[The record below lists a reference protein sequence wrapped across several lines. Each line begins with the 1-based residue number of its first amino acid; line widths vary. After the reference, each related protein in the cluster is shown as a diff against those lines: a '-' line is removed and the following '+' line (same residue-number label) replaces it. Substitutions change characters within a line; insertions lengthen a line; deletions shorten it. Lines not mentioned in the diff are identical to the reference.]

1 MPTFPDLIEVA
12 YKKERV
18 HGRRLAKK
26 LGISEDEA
34 LKKVMETV
42 AGDQSLGTLISIRR
56 QETDTYLA
64 KATAARQAKA
74 DIRAKNFKANL
85 PDPSAWLAWF
95 DGATHPN
102 PGKMG
107 IGGLLK
113 NPDGDVVTSISF
125 AAGQGDSSEAEYLAL
140 LAILQAAVNAHST
153 KLIVYG
159 DSRVVLDDVQ
169 TKTAG
174 APILDS
180 HRTRARQ
187 LIAQLKDVTFVWIPR
202 RKNEMAD
209 VLSQQA
215 IKLPSTYLPT

>member
-12 YKKERV
+12 YRKERV
-18 HGRRLAKK
+18 QGRRLAKK
-26 LGISEDEA
+26 LSISEAEA

-42 AGDQSLGTLISIRR
+42 AGDQSLGTLFSKRS
-56 QETDTYLA
+56 QETDSNLA
-64 KATAARQAKA
+64 KAIAAKQAKA
-74 DIRAKNFKANL
+74 DARAKNFKANL

-113 NPDGDVVTSISF
+113 NPDGDVVTNISF

-140 LAILQAAVNAHST
+140 LAVLQAAVNAGST

-180 HRTRARQ
+180 HRKHARQ
-187 LIAQLKDVTFVWIPR
+187 LIAQLDEVTFIWIPR
-202 RKNEMAD
+202 RKNGMAD
-209 VLSQQA
+209 ALSQQA
-215 IKLPSTYLPT
+215 VKLPSTYSPT

>member
-1 MPTFPDLIEVA
+1 MPTYADLIEIA

-18 HGRRLAKK
+18 HSRRLAKQSA
-26 LGISEDEA
+26 IPEEDA
-34 LKKVMETV
+34 LQQVMGSAAGAQSLSALVSARRQAANDASAKIAAAKQAKTV
-42 AGDQSLGTLISIRR
+42 ARAEKI
-56 QETDTYLA
+56 
-64 KATAARQAKA
+64 ATS
-74 DIRAKNFKANL
+74 L
-85 PDPSAWLAWF
+85 PDPNAWLAWF

-113 NPDGDVVTSISF
+113 NPDGDVVKSISYT
-125 AAGQGDSSEAEYLAL
+125 AGEGDSSEAEYLAL
-140 LAILQAAVNAHST
+140 LAVLQAALDAGAT

-174 APILDS
+174 APILES
-180 HRTRARQ
+180 HRTRSKK

-209 VLSQQA
+209 ALSQQA
-215 IKLPSTYLPT
+215 VKLP